1 MNLQDILMKLQS
13 YHVGCRVE
21 DGNFLITLI
30 YNDGWK
36 IIPPENNKI
45 DFGQEKDITYYAAAI
60 NEVSFDEV
68 FMSIKETID
77 YNIDLQRK
85 VTLYK
90 AKVDEL
96 QEIFANESLEKLRT
110 ITFVFDEKKKPKRKY
125 VRKNVKQ
132 CVDKNSDDDIKDNPI
147 ESETA
152 IVNDRKETESE
163 LKIDNRD
170 DEEYI
175 GDDGIGYQEYT
186 GEDMPD
192 DEENKVDYLEQLK
205 NQ

>member
-1 MNLQDILMKLQS
+1 MNLQDILMKLQA

-30 YNDGWK
+30 YDEGWK

-90 AKVDEL
+90 A
-96 QEIFANESLEKLRT
+96 
-110 ITFVFDEKKKPKRKY
+110 
-125 VRKNVKQ
+125 NV
-132 CVDKNSDDDIKDNPI
+132 
-147 ESETA
+147 T
-152 IVNDRKETESE
+152 ETEVVP
-163 LKIDNRD
+163 KIDNGDD
-170 DEEYI
+170 DEYLD
-175 GDDGIGYQEYT
+175 GDGIGYQEYT
-186 GEDMPD
+186 GEDVPN